1 MRLSA
6 VFSSYINL
14 GSRASYRP
22 WETFLTR
29 RLNYLSAIG
38 FFNVLVALAFF
49 AIIGE
54 YELIGEMV
62 AVLIAAPFVVLL
74 NVKKNYIWSAY
85 LFFLIGVALFFFVTL
100 KMGYESY
107 CILFYFPILIS
118 LVQLLGRRE
127 TIRHMVILM
136 GIFFVS
142 LVAVVWL
149 ATVDFLNMHLTEET
163 LRIVRPFC
171 ILLSFFSAI
180 ALIAIV
186 TLENIRQEKRINRML
201 SEKEVLVAEVF
212 HRVKN
217 NLNIVTSLI
226 NLRKNASDSPEVHEA
241 LDDCRNRVF
250 SMALVHQKIY
260 STPNVALLNF
270 SDYVRDLANEL
281 INALGGSEAVR
292 CRIDASPVEL
302 HLGDAIPCGLIVNE
316 LVTNSFKYATP
327 PEGKLAIGLRLWR
340 ENERVC
346 LEVRDNGECFDL
358 KLLDNEHSLGME
370 LIRSLCEQ
378 LDASYQYAYEDG
390 CLFRMSFRQTRMNG

>member
-1 MRLSA
+1 MRISRLLSR
-6 VFSSYINL
+6 YINL
-14 GSRASYRP
+14 GVRSSYLP
-22 WETFLTR
+22 WETFLAR
-29 RLNYLSAIG
+29 RLNYLSVIG
-38 FFNVLVALAFF
+38 FFNVLAALVFF
-49 AIIGE
+49 LAIGE
-54 YELIGEMV
+54 YDLVGEMI
-62 AVLIAAPFVVLL
+62 AVLVVAPFVVFL
-74 NVKKNYIWSAY
+74 NVRKDYVWAAY
-85 LFFLIGVALFFFVTL
+85 LFFGIGIVLFFFMTL

-118 LVQLLGRRE
+118 LVLLLGRRE

-136 GIFFVS
+136 ALFFAS

-149 ATVDFLNMHLTEET
+149 ATLDYMNLHLSADM
-163 LRIVRPFC
+163 LKILRPFC
-171 ILLSFFSAI
+171 ILMSFFSAI

-201 SEKEVLVAEVF
+201 NEKEVLVAEVF

-241 LDDCRNRVF
+241 LEDCRNRVF

-260 STPNVALLNF
+260 STPNVARLNF
-270 SDYVRDLANEL
+270 SDYVKDLAIEL

-292 CRIDASPVEL
+292 CDIDASPVEL

-316 LVTNSFKYATP
+316 LVTNSFKYANP
-327 PEGKLAIGLRLWR
+327 QQGKLAIGLRLWQEEDR
-340 ENERVC
+340 IC
-346 LEVRDNGECFDL
+346 LEVRDNGENFDFA
-358 KLLDNEHSLGME
+358 LLDNQHSLGME

-378 LDASYQYAYEDG
+378 LDARYLYTYENG
-390 CLFRMSFRQTRMNG
+390 CLFTMSFRQGVNG